1 MIGRI
6 GRVEVRVYRER
17 DRSRWERCGDHAAKK
32 LAQGEIFSCMKG
44 KQAYIPPDPAR
55 KKAGKAA
62 QGDPLRR
69 FLL

>member
-6 GRVEVRVYRER
+6 GRVELRVYREQ
-17 DRSRWERCGDHAAKK
+17 DRSRWSRCGDHVAKK
-32 LAQGEIFSCMKG
+32 LALGEKFSCMEG
-44 KQAYIPPDPAR
+44 NEAYIPPDPAR